1 MQGMDRNTGKPL
13 AGMAHLRQSIQ
24 DILTTTV
31 GERLICRDYGAKV
44 FSYVDQPLNDSLTLE
59 IMAAVANA
67 LHDFEPRI
75 QLTKVGVHK
84 AEVGHLTLWLE
95 GSYEN
100 QAFAEV
106 VTI

>member
-1 MQGMDRNTGKPL
+1 MQGMDRNTGKQL

-24 DILTTTV
+24 DILATTV
-31 GERLICRDYGAKV
+31 GERLICRNYGAKV

-75 QLTKVGVHK
+75 QLTKVDVHK
-84 AEVGHLTLWLE
+84 SEAGHLTLQLE
-95 GSYEN
+95 GRYEN
-100 QAFAEV
+100 KAFAEV
-106 VTI
+106 VIV